1 MHRAAPDEWRVY
13 RKVRLDALRDAPAAF
28 WTTAADAGAVT
39 EEVWRQRLA
48 DGGCFVA
55 AVDGRPV
62 GLAAGFRETDDTA
75 ELVSMWVQATWR
87 GRGVADQLVTAVV
100 AWAAIEGFARIQL
113 WVAEGNE
120 AAERLYE
127 RHRFVRTGRVQAMH
141 ADDPTRLELQMMRPC
156 SAP

>member
-1 MHRAAPDEWRVY
+1 MSAWVTSRNETADCWAATGSTVTQPD
-13 RKVRLDALRDAPAAF
+13 
-28 WTTAADAGAVT
+28 
-39 EEVWRQRLA
+39 
-48 DGGCFVA
+48 
-55 AVDGRPV
+55 
-62 GLAAGFRETDDTA
+62 AAGPFAR
-75 ELVSMWVQATWR
+75 ELVSMWVQAKWR

-100 AWAAIEGFARIQL
+100 AWAATEGFARIQL

-141 ADDPTRLELQMMRPC
+141 ANDPTRLELQMMRPC